1 MATEEQSGDVTSS
14 GHVETGEARQLTK
27 SPVNGAG
34 SHSVFDDDEDNNPFS
49 NIQGLASLMSEHG
62 VSQVIEKDKG
72 TSSTGGNKDN
82 ENKPMVDD
90 DDDDDEASILLY
102 NSSSNN
108 NVVNGINKDTFN
120 SIQINYESRV
130 TKLLKPTSNVKIQ
143 ITEAGNSNEGMANS
157 LKKYIVYTI
166 KLINVEDPK
175 DEIQTRRRYSD
186 FESLRDVLTKIFP
199 LVIIPPIPPKNFFN
213 LGMLN
218 GLVGTNILSSN
229 GTNGSTVNNNAN
241 KANTTANGTNSHLSS
256 TSNYSYINSKHLTKN
271 KLIEHR
277 KRLLSNFL
285 NNCLKIPQIRN
296 LEFFAKFLDPNAN
309 WSDEIAL
316 ITSQLPKS
324 VYLLNPENGLK
335 TDAVYSYLPNPVSN
349 HAINMSFLKP
359 LLENKKKLS
368 KKTSKLIS
376 NGTAKL
382 TNTEEQSSGSNSEN
396 NTNDLSAQTSPTNA
410 SEPGA
415 ETTSVVGD
423 NYIVSTSKLDDIN
436 RKIMANFV
444 GLSSDYTE
452 LGTALNSFSLILA
465 DSPIAR
471 NNKSKNEEDDTRI
484 NLIFDKVGQVFDR
497 SYVTINSLTS
507 DLETKFSEPLGE
519 AVQYTEILQFINKFQ
534 QRKIRQQNLLDEEV
548 KEKKR
553 DLYELLKTEEESSRI
568 EGVLNSQPI
577 ANDPKF
583 DLNKV
588 QAEET
593 ILPQSQK
600 SSKFKLFP
608 SMNSLKKITQY
619 VSDIIDQNPELT
631 RKQKITSLK
640 SKITTLEKCQKIML
654 EDISYIADEMDKNF
668 RYFQINELR
677 VIFEILLTYNGFLI
691 GWAKKNVDI
700 WEEIKDEVEKL

>member
-1 MATEEQSGDVTSS
+1 MSEEQGGDAKASGD
-14 GHVETGEARQLTK
+14 EPRQQTQ

-34 SHSVFDDDEDNNPFS
+34 SPSVFDDDEDNNPFS
-49 NIQGLASLMSEHG
+49 NNQGLASLMSEHG
-62 VSQVIEKDKG
+62 VAESKDKG
-72 TSSTGGNKDN
+72 GKSGEDKAKDSTANGED
-82 ENKPMVDD
+82 EE
-90 DDDDDEASILLY
+90 DDEESILLY

-108 NVVNGINKDTFN
+108 KVVNGINKDTFN

-130 TKLLKPTSNVKIQ
+130 TKLLKPTSDVKIQ
-143 ITEAGNSNEGMANS
+143 ITEAGNSNEGMVNS

-166 KLINVEDPK
+166 KLINVKDPK

-186 FESLRDVLTKIFP
+186 FESLRDVLSKIFP

-218 GLVGTNILSSN
+218 GLVGSNSINSSN
-229 GTNGSTVNNNAN
+229 GSSVSNNGNS
-241 KANTTANGTNSHLSS
+241 ANTTNPSS
-256 TSNYSYINSKHLTKN
+256 ALPSSANYSYINSKHLNKS

-277 KRLLSNFL
+277 KRLLTNFL

-335 TDAVYSYLPNPVSN
+335 TDSVYAHLPIPVSN
-349 HAINMSFLKP
+349 HPIKMSFLKP
-359 LLENKKKLS
+359 LLDNKKKLS
-368 KKTSKLIS
+368 KKTSQLIS

-382 TNTEEQSSGSNSEN
+382 TSTEESEN
-396 NTNDLSAQTSPTNA
+396 NDLSAQTSPVTPPD
-410 SEPGA
+410 PG
-415 ETTSVVGD
+415 VVEGNIGD
-423 NYIVSTSKLDDIN
+423 NYIVTTSKLDDIN
-436 RKIMANFV
+436 KKIMANFV
-444 GLSSDYTE
+444 GLSNDYTE
-452 LGTALNSFSLILA
+452 LGITLNSFSLILA
-465 DSPIAR
+465 DSPVSR
-471 NNKSKNEEDDTRI
+471 NNKTKNEEEDTRI
-484 NLIFDKVGQVFDR
+484 NLVFDKVGQVFDR

-519 AVQYTEILQFINKFQ
+519 AVQYTEILQFINKYQ
-534 QRKIRQQNLLDEEV
+534 RRKIRQQRLLDDEV
-548 KEKKR
+548 NEKKR
-553 DLYELLKTEEESSRI
+553 DLYDLLKTEEESARI
-568 EGVLNSQPI
+568 DGVLNSQPI

-583 DLNKV
+583 DLNRTHP
-588 QAEET
+588 EE
-593 ILPQSQK
+593 LAHHQQK
-600 SSKFKLFP
+600 SGKFKLFP

-619 VSDIIDQNPELT
+619 VSDIIDQNPEQT
-631 RKQKITSLK
+631 RKQKIASLK
-640 SKITTLEKCQKIML
+640 TKITTLEKCQKIML
-654 EDISYIADEMDKNF
+654 EDVSYIADEMDKNF
-668 RYFQINELR
+668 RQFHIKELR